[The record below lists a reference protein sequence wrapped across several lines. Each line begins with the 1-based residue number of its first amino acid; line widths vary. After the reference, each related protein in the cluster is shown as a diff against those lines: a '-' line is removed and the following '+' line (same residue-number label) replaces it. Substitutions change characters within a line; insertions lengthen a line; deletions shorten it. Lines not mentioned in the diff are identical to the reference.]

1 MINNELM
8 KVYEIN
14 NQVGA
19 VELQKNF
26 YYFCYFVGYLVLH
39 RNLVSD
45 FKLAANHYFFHK
57 CV

>member
-1 MINNELM
+1 MELNEFNNE
-8 KVYEIN
+8 
-14 NQVGA
+14 VG

-45 FKLAANHYFFHK
+45 FRLAANH
-57 CV
+57 